1 MARQIN
7 FENNNNDAL
16 DKVMKK
22 QFTARQLLGALVAKE
37 LQERDEISSSIPID
51 EATIELIDNW
61 LDENLST
68 ITDLLN
74 RLELQ
79 KLSKQHHNAN
89 NGRQL

>member
-7 FENNNNDAL
+7 FENINNDAL

-22 QFTARQLLGALVAKE
+22 PFTARQLLGALVTKE

>member
-51 EATIELIDNW
+51 EATIELIGNW
-61 LDENLST
+61 LYENLST

-74 RLELQ
+74 RLELLN
-79 KLSKQHHNAN
+79 LSKQYHNAN